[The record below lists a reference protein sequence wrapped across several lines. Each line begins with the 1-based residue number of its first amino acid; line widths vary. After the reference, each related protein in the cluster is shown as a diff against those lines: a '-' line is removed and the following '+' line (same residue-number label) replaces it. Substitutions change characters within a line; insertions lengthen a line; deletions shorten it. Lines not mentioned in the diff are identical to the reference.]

1 MTSDP
6 NNLAELLD
14 NGRPGPIVCHVDLF
28 GAAPQVDAG
37 HRREDILRAHVAN
50 LAEAAGGRAL
60 WTPTFNYDFPK
71 THHFDARTAPSQVGP
86 FTEHFRKNVALWRV
100 PIPMFSF
107 AGNGARPTLEVCGDV
122 DAFGANS
129 IFAEIVQLDSTI
141 LFYGA
146 GIISATILH
155 HAESRSAGP
164 LYRYQKSFSGRVIDR
179 NGDERAV
186 TLRSHVRP
194 LNKTL
199 AYDAAKMARDL
210 ISAGL
215 LLALPEAQGRICA
228 IGADQ
233 LVEFWVEKLR
243 QDPFYL
249 LDEPSRQWIEPCVNS
264 LGRRFLISDFESD
277 S

>member
-1 MTSDP
+1 MTAHRK
-6 NNLAELLD
+6 NLAELLQ
-14 NGRPGPIVCHVDLF
+14 NGRSGPIVCHVDLF
-28 GAAPQVDAG
+28 GAAPQVNAG
-37 HRREDILRAHVAN
+37 YRRDDILRAHVAN
-50 LAEAAGGRAL
+50 VMEAAAGRAL
-60 WTPTFNYDFPK
+60 WVPTFNYDFPK
-71 THHFDARTAPSQVGP
+71 THLFDARTSPSQVGP
-86 FTEHFRKNVALWRV
+86 FTEHFRKSVARWRIPV
-100 PIPMFSF
+100 PMFSF
-107 AGNGARPTLEVCGDV
+107 AGTGTPAALEVRGDI

-155 HAESRSAGP
+155 HAESCSGGP
-164 LYRYQKSFSGRVIDR
+164 LYRYEKSF
-179 NGDERAV
+179 NGTVTDSNGAERGA

-199 AYDAAKMARDL
+199 AYDAPKMARDL
-210 ISAGL
+210 ISSEL
-215 LLALPEAQGRICA
+215 LIALPEEQGRICA
-228 IGADQ
+228 IGARQ
-233 LVEFWVEKLR
+233 LVEFWAEKLR

-249 LDEPSRQWIEPCVNS
+249 LDDASRQWIEPCANT